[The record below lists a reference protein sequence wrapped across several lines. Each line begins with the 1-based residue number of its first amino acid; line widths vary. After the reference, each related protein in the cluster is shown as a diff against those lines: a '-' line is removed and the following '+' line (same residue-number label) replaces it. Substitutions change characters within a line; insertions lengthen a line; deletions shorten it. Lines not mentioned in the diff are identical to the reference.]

1 MNIKHYAYEVIT
13 TDGIKN
19 IKYHGKS
26 DDIDKLIDTIV
37 KDSDVKKNN
46 EVIILTATNDGK
58 YDKLVKSGKIN
69 EGLNK
74 VIEGPIRITNK
85 IYIKKSKDLTPSL
98 ENTKNKRGEY
108 DPDKR
113 SSLHCYLSNEPD
125 LLTLGK
131 IAYLISENKLERRL
145 VAPKLITDK
154 ILNTVD
160 DNNIILKD
168 RIKKGI
174 NSPKGINTN
183 NSIMTEYKTVQD
195 LITRLNVLLKKG
207 AITSNTF
214 DNVMDRLSDIDEDS
228 AKFYT
233 RQIQEVKKDV
243 ERYERDDE
251 QYQSTKKNVT
261 QSDAAKEAEAKRK
274 DRLKKM
280 EALKKAD
287 TVAAKPEPAKPEP
300 AKPEPAK
307 PAKAA
312 KAKPAKPEPEEEEE
326 EEEGEPTL
334 YNILKLKPFFG
345 YSYTPSTNS
354 LVFIGKNQKLEKLR
368 LKAKKEELAQ
378 SPDLLVVVNFTD
390 TTDEYSNGKADGDL
404 KTALLVFKYD
414 EAKNKFVKYIKTKP
428 FIYLKKAQ
436 FQVKRK
442 GKVIEGKYLDLSPTM
457 LLNFVSQVV
466 NKTYKDPPAGVAKTS
481 SWVDAPDNA
490 KDLTKVVTMA
500 QILKADQEKKAK
512 EVKVNVEDLPEFQTK
527 LKEEVNK
534 KVKNIIESHTAQQD
548 EAYEIIDKHKATV
561 KKVTEELNDQ
571 KSELSLLKKKED
583 AYKRYVIVLTST
595 KVKKPDQKKIA
606 SAFEEGHIPVV
617 SSILLKY
624 EAIL

>member
-1 MNIKHYAYEVIT
+1 
-13 TDGIKN
+13 
-19 IKYHGKS
+19 
-26 DDIDKLIDTIV
+26 
-37 KDSDVKKNN
+37 
-46 EVIILTATNDGK
+46 
-58 YDKLVKSGKIN
+58 
-69 EGLNK
+69 
-74 VIEGPIRITNK
+74 
-85 IYIKKSKDLTPSL
+85 
-98 ENTKNKRGEY
+98 
-108 DPDKR
+108 
-113 SSLHCYLSNEPD
+113 
-125 LLTLGK
+125 LGK

-160 DNNIILKD
+160 NNNIILKD

-195 LITRLNVLLKKG
+195 LITRLNVLLKKE

-214 DNVMDRLSDIDEDS
+214 NNVMDRLSDIDEDS

-251 QYQSTKKNVT
+251 QYQATKKNVT

-287 TVAAKPEPAKPEP
+287 TLDTSKAKAVAAKPAKPEP

-307 PAKAA
+307 PVKPAKPEPA
-312 KAKPAKPEPEEEEE
+312 KPVKPAKPAKPEPEEE

-500 QILKADQEKKAK
+500 QILKADQEKKTK

-527 LKEEVNK
+527 LKEELDK
-534 KVKNIIESHTAQQD
+534 RVKNMIESHTAQQD
-548 EAYEIIDKHKATV
+548 EANELIDKHKATV

-595 KVKKPDQKKIA
+595 KVKKTDQKKIT

-617 SSILLKY
+617 SSILSKY
-624 EAIL
+624 EATL